1 VGDETPVELYIFSIV
16 IGFREEFSETEF
28 LFFIA
33 KKGKKGVTVPS
44 RLWEKAS

>member
-1 VGDETPVELYIFSIV
+1 VGDETPVDLYIFSIV
-16 IGFREEFSETEF
+16 IGFKDEFLEKEF

-33 KKGKKGVTVPS
+33 KKGKKGVIFPS